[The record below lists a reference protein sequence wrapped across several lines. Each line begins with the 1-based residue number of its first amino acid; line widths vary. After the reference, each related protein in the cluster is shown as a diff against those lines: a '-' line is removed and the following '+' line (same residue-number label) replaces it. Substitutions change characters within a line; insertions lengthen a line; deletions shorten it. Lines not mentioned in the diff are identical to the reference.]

1 MKTLSILSIF
11 GSILH
16 RVMSIA
22 SFKNTAKFRF
32 WNPVTTIISFMIVSL
47 FVSTCGLKPNKDR
60 LQYEI
65 SELEIEVSTLYRD
78 TGKSEATIAQSVVL
92 RDAYL
97 TYAHS
102 WSTDSLTAEY
112 LFQAAMIDADIQNDV
127 SNSIKYLE
135 RIVGDFPDHPIRS
148 KTLFLVGFTYAEQ
161 LHDFTKAQK
170 AYQQYLDEYPEGEM
184 ASSVRIEIETL
195 GLAPFIPIIPDNTAT
210 NSSEPS
216 EQP

>member
-1 MKTLSILSIF
+1 
-11 GSILH
+11 
-16 RVMSIA
+16 
-22 SFKNTAKFRF
+22 
-32 WNPVTTIISFMIVSL
+32 
-47 FVSTCGLKPNKDR
+47 
-60 LQYEI
+60 
-65 SELEIEVSTLYRD
+65 
-78 TGKSEATIAQSVVL
+78 
-92 RDAYL
+92 
-97 TYAHS
+97 
-102 WSTDSLTAEY
+102 
-112 LFQAAMIDADIQNDV
+112 MIDADIQNDV

-170 AYQQYLDEYPEGEM
+170 AYQQYLNEYPEGEM

-195 GLAPFIPIIPDNTAT
+195 VLAPFIPIIPDNTAT